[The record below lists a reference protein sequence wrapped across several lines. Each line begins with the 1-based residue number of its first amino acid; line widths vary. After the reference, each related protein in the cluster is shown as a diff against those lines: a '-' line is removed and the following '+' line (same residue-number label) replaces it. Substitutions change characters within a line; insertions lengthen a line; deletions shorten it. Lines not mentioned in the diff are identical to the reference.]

1 MVFHAGRDLR
11 PILSRLARFFAEE
24 SCGKCFPC
32 QLGTQ
37 RQLEIMER
45 VAAGLADADD
55 PARLGEIAQTMLDAS
70 ICGLGQ
76 SAAMAI
82 QSAYKRWPQLFA
94 AGVGGR

>member
-1 MVFHAGRDLR
+1 MVFDETRDLR
-11 PILSRLARFFAEE
+11 LILLRLAQFFAEE

-37 RQLEIMER
+37 RQVEILHR
-45 VAAGLADADD
+45 VVDGQIDKED
-55 PARLGEIAQTMLDAS
+55 PTRLSEIAQTMTDAS

-82 QSAYKRWPQLFA
+82 QSANKRWPQIFTA
-94 AGVGGR
+94 RQDGR